1 MFYTRF
7 NTTAGEML
15 AFSEQDKLT
24 GLYFSRQ
31 KKLPYLPH
39 YQQLAQ
45 SSNALEYALFAETR
59 NQLEAYFN
67 GELQQFTLPL
77 APHGSDFQCQVW
89 QQLSKIPYGSTVTYK
104 WMADQLAKPK
114 AVRAIA
120 QAIGKNPL
128 IICTPCHRVIATSG
142 KLAGYSAGLDI
153 KEYLLKLEGV
163 L

>member
-1 MFYTRF
+1 
-7 NTTAGEML
+7 ML

-31 KKLPYLPH
+31 KKQPYLPH
-39 YQQLAQ
+39 YQQLNSA
-45 SSNALEYALFAETR
+45 SNAPEYALFAETQK
-59 NQLEAYFN
+59 QLEAYFN
-67 GELQQFTLPL
+67 AELKQFTLPFD
-77 APHGSDFQCQVW
+77 PHGSDFQRQVW
-89 QQLSKIPYGSTVTYK
+89 HQLTKIPYGTTVSYK

-142 KLAGYSAGLDI
+142 KLAGYSAGLPI
-153 KEYLLKLEGV
+153 KEYLLNIEGV

>member
-7 NTTAGEML
+7 KSAAGEML
-15 AFSEQDKLT
+15 AFSEQNKLT

-39 YQQLAQ
+39 YQQLTQA
-45 SSNALEYALFAETR
+45 STAPEYALFSETQK
-59 NQLEAYFN
+59 QLDAYFN
-67 GELQQFTLPL
+67 GELEQFKLPV
-77 APHGSDFQCQVW
+77 AFHGSDFQCQVW
-89 QQLSKIPYGSTVTYK
+89 HQLTKIPYGSTVTYK

-128 IICTPCHRVIATSG
+128 IICTPCHRVIASSG
-142 KLAGYSAGLDI
+142 KLAGYSAGLAI
-153 KEYLLKLEGV
+153 KEQLLKIEGV